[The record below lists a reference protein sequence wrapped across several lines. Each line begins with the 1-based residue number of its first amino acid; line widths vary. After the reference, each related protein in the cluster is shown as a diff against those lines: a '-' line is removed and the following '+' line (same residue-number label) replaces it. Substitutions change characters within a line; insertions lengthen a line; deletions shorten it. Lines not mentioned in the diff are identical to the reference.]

1 MLGGPAYLVLSD
13 VSPERSG
20 HRSLD
25 HDRLVGLVVEA
36 LRLARRCLRPEGSF
50 IAKTLQGESHQALL
64 RALRTFSKP
73 SVHKPAASRKES
85 TEVSV
90 LAAKFDPLRL
100 DEAGAAGPRGVLP

>member
-1 MLGGPAYLVLSD
+1 M
-13 VSPERSG
+13 SPNRSG

-25 HDRLVGLVVEA
+25 HYRLVGLVVEA

-85 TEVSV
+85 AEVYV
-90 LAAKFDPLRL
+90 LAAKFDPLRF
-100 DEAGAAGPRGVLP
+100 DEHGAAALREVLT